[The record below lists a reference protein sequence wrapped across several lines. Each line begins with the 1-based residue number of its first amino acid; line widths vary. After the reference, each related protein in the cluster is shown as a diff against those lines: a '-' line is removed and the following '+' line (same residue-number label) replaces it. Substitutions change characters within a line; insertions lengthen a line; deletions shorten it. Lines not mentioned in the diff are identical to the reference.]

1 MQPTVSDLKALDAVA
16 GKIVR
21 IPVDGQPS
29 LYVQITGKPGT
40 PILSWVFRY
49 RVGKQQVNHTLGRW
63 PELSWPEVRSQ
74 MIDLR
79 KQAKAGVRLSPPR
92 QTLRG
97 QIEVVAAAAAKVENL
112 ITAKEKLNELI
123 ETKLRREAT
132 GTMLGEAPA
141 PLPPPADP
149 TPKVREVAEK
159 WYAGHVLVKNKP
171 MTQAWQ
177 RWALDKYVL
186 PQLGDLKTT
195 ELTRPRVFA
204 FLDGLGETPV
214 TANRVKALISK
225 MWNWSEA
232 RDETEG
238 HPMASMPNP
247 TRGWERNQEAPRER
261 RLSEAEIIALGKAY
275 QKNPTALNSAAI
287 FVLLTGC
294 REGAVFAIPPGVKLD
309 DGLLRFAPGTPGL
322 KGCRRVYVPPVA
334 AALLKKIGAPV
345 LKRSLWRSWSKL
357 RLDAGLG
364 PKEVK
369 DGVMPTVEDLGV
381 SLQDLRRTFSS
392 VGVDQGYDSEVI
404 DVLQSHSVGKIR
416 GTYQVRSD
424 PALAKVAAEVSAYI
438 AVLLGIDVPKSKPIP
453 TKTTRVIAGEEP
465 TTGSKATRSTTAEPP
480 VGVKAARMTKD
491 EETGTPNKAK
501 AKLFQR
507 QRG

>member
-1 MQPTVSDLKALDAVA
+1 MQPTVSDLKALNAVA

-29 LYVQITGKPGT
+29 LYVQITGKPGS

-49 RVGKQQVNHTLGRW
+49 RVGKKQVNHTLGRW

-97 QIEVVAAAAAKVENL
+97 QIEVVATAAAKVENL
-112 ITAKEKLNELI
+112 ITAREKLNELI
-123 ETKLRREAT
+123 ETKLRREAIA
-132 GTMLGEAPA
+132 TMLGEAPA
-141 PLPPPADP
+141 PPPPPADP

-171 MTQAWQ
+171 KTQAWQ

-186 PQLGDLKTT
+186 PQLGGLKIT
-195 ELTRPRVFA
+195 ELTRPKVFA

-214 TANRVKALISK
+214 TANRVKALVSK

-232 RDETEG
+232 RDETPG
-238 HPMASMPNP
+238 SPMASMPNP
-247 TRGWERNQEAPRER
+247 TKGWERHTETPRER
-261 RLSEAEIIALGKAY
+261 RLSVAEIVALGKAY
-275 QKNPTALNSAAI
+275 HKNPSALNSAAI

-294 REGAVFAIPPGVKLD
+294 REGAVFALAPGTKLH
-309 DGLLRFAPGTPGL
+309 DGLLRFAPGLPGL

-334 AALLKKIGAPV
+334 AELLKRVKAPV

-369 DGVMPTVEDLGV
+369 DGVTPTVEDLGV

-392 VGVDQGYDSEVI
+392 VGVDQGHDSEVI

-424 PALAKVAAEVSAYI
+424 PALAKVAEEVSEYI
-438 AVLLGIDVPKSKPIP
+438 AVLLGIRVPRPILAP
-453 TKTTRVIAGEEP
+453 TKAPRVVADAGP
-465 TTGSKATRSTTAEPP
+465 STNSKAARSTAVEPP
-480 VGVKAARMTKD
+480 VGVKAARMPKKDTKAATP
-491 EETGTPNKAK
+491 TGK
-501 AKLFQR
+501 AKLFRRPQR
-507 QRG
+507 

>member
-1 MQPTVSDLKALDAVA
+1 
-16 GKIVR
+16 
-21 IPVDGQPS
+21 
-29 LYVQITGKPGT
+29 
-40 PILSWVFRY
+40 
-49 RVGKQQVNHTLGRW
+49 
-63 PELSWPEVRSQ
+63 
-74 MIDLR
+74 MIDIR
-79 KQAKAGVRLSPPR
+79 QKAKAGVRLAPPR
-92 QTLRG
+92 LTLKNAFEAVKAA
-97 QIEVVAAAAAKVENL
+97 EVKAERLATAAEKVE
-112 ITAKEKLNELI
+112 ELI
-123 ETKLRREAT
+123 RIKGRQAAIAVE
-132 GTMLGEAPA
+132 LGEAPA
-141 PLPPPADP
+141 PEAPPDTTP
-149 TPKVREVAEK
+149 TVREIAEK
-159 WYAGHVLVKNKP
+159 WYTGHVLVKNQP

-186 PQLGDLKTT
+186 PQLGDLKIT
-195 ELTRPRVFA
+195 ELTRSKVFA

-238 HPMASMPNP
+238 HPMESMPNP
-247 TRGWERNQEAPRER
+247 TRGWERHHEAPRER

-294 REGAVFAIPPGVKLD
+294 REGAVFTIPPGETLD

-334 AALLKKIGAPV
+334 AALLKKIEAPV

-369 DGVMPTVEDLGV
+369 DGVTPTVEDLGV

-392 VGVDQGYDSEVI
+392 VGVDQGHDSEVI

-424 PALAKVAAEVSAYI
+424 PALAKVAVEVSEYI
-438 AVLLGIDVPKSKPIP
+438 AVLLGIDVPKPKPIP
-453 TKTTRVIAGEEP
+453 TKTTKVVAIEE
-465 TTGSKATRSTTAEPP
+465 RSMGAKTVRNPIPEPS
-480 VGVKAARMTKD
+480 VGVKAARMPKKD
-491 EETGTPNKAK
+491 NKAATPTGK
-501 AKLFQR
+501 AKLFKRPQR
-507 QRG
+507 

>member
-1 MQPTVSDLKALDAVA
+1 MQPTASDLKALDAVA

-29 LYVQITGKPGT
+29 LYVQITGKPGS

-49 RVGKQQVNHTLGRW
+49 RVGKKQVNHTLGRW
-63 PELSWPEVRSQ
+63 PGLSWPEVRSQ

-97 QIEVVAAAAAKVENL
+97 QIEVVATAAAKVENL
-112 ITAKEKLNELI
+112 ITAREKLNELI
-123 ETKLRREAT
+123 ETKLRREAIA
-132 GTMLGEAPA
+132 TMLGEAPA
-141 PLPPPADP
+141 PPADP

-171 MTQAWQ
+171 KTQAWQ

-186 PQLGDLKTT
+186 PQLGDLKITG
-195 ELTRPRVFA
+195 LTRPKVFA

-232 RDETEG
+232 RDETPG
-238 HPMASMPNP
+238 SPMASMPNP
-247 TRGWERNQEAPRER
+247 TKGWERHTETPRER
-261 RLSEAEIIALGKAY
+261 RLSVTEIVALGKAY
-275 QKNPTALNSAAI
+275 HKNPSALNSAAI

-294 REGAVFAIPPGVKLD
+294 REGAVFALAPGTKLH
-309 DGLLRFAPGTPGL
+309 DGLLRFAPGLPGL

-334 AALLKKIGAPV
+334 AEVLKRVKAPV

-364 PKEVK
+364 PKEVE
-369 DGVMPTVEDLGV
+369 DGVTPTVEDLGV

-392 VGVDQGYDSEVI
+392 VGVDQGHDSEVI

-424 PALAKVAAEVSAYI
+424 PALAKVAEEVSEYI
-438 AVLLGIDVPKSKPIP
+438 AGLLGIHVPRPIP
-453 TKTTRVIAGEEP
+453 AAAKAPSAIPAEGPSTS
-465 TTGSKATRSTTAEPP
+465 SKAARNPTAEPP
-480 VGVKAARMTKD
+480 VGVKAARMAKK
-491 EETGTPNKAK
+491 EAKAAKQTGK

-507 QRG
+507 RQK